1 MPTTTSI
8 ISEMISE
15 PTSKIL
21 RADTVSSKS
30 TAHDHG
36 QIGKEDQKENSKVT
50 SLTDIDLHAL
60 AEVED
65 VSDTFLTV
73 YFGTTGLDSDQSFV
87 ASRLS
92 AILKA
97 LPKDRKVAFEE
108 TLDMVEHALSAPA
121 VKGERGRVIFASAPD
136 GFLQIY
142 RVSVEPEPLVVWD
155 SSPFLLPLA
164 KLREEYQDYGL
175 LLIDSQEARL
185 FLVKSDLLEEN
196 EKASIDLMNKHKKG
210 GWSQMRYNR
219 LRRGQIHSFFTQ
231 LIEDLQKN
239 EDLSRMRGLVVAG
252 PGEAKGQ
259 LIEMMPSALKDKVLG
274 TVDTS
279 MEASSKD
286 LARQGKDRADED
298 ERSRE
303 KVLAEKLKEAV
314 LRGHPAAYGLT
325 EVRNALKEGRVDCLL
340 ITKGF
345 ALPGMICKSCYHIDS
360 DGEKCPTCG
369 SETAALSL
377 ENLYELAENMG
388 TEVVLIED
396 DAFLESIGNLGAI
409 LRY

>member
-1 MPTTTSI
+1 M
-8 ISEMISE
+8 
-15 PTSKIL
+15 
-21 RADTVSSKS
+21 
-30 TAHDHG
+30 
-36 QIGKEDQKENSKVT
+36 GKEALKESPRVT

-60 AEVED
+60 AEEKD
-65 VSDTFLTV
+65 ELDTFLTV
-73 YFGTTGLDSDQSFV
+73 YFRATGRDSDQFFV

-92 AILKA
+92 AIQKA
-97 LPKDRKVAFEE
+97 LPKDRLVAFEE
-108 TLDMVEHALSAPA
+108 TLGMVEHALSAPA
-121 VKGERGRVIFASAPD
+121 VKGERGRVIFASAPN

-142 RVSVEPEPLVVWD
+142 RVSMEPEPLVVWD

-259 LIEMMPSALKDKVLG
+259 LIEMMPPALKDKVLG

-279 MEASSKD
+279 MEAPSRD

-314 LRGHPAAYGLT
+314 LRGHPAAYGLI
-325 EVRNALKEGRVDCLL
+325 EVRNALLEGRVNCLL

-360 DGEKCPTCG
+360 SGEKCPTCG
-369 SETAALSL
+369 SEAAALSL

-388 TEVVLIED
+388 TEVVLVED